1 MNDFS
6 YLHILGVHITLAE
19 LKSLS
24 FSDREKL
31 IKYSEEYYKR
41 YKPNLF

>member
-31 IKYSEEYYKR
+31 IKYSEEYYKQ